1 MPSTPA
7 DQPDLFADQAPER
20 LPLAARMRPRSL
32 DEYVGQRALLAPNQ
46 PLRRAAESGRTGSLV
61 LWGPPGCGKTTL
73 ARLIAGA
80 SGSAVE
86 SISAVTEGV
95 SDLKQ
100 IVARARSRGGPT
112 VLI

>member
-61 LWGPPGCGKTTL
+61 LWGPPGCGKTPL
-73 ARLIAGA
+73 ARLIAQA

-86 SISAVTEGV
+86 SISAVKIG
-95 SDLKQ
+95 
-100 IVARARSRGGPT
+100 RASCRERG
-112 VLI
+112 